1 MAPRR
6 GPTPPSPTMRK
17 APCSCGRRPTPP
29 QNSAG
34 LGGCTVRRRRGAGCG
49 RPICAAS
56 GHAAAHLLPCG
67 PQSRAAFGAERGN
80 RDPFLQALGLLWCR
94 YHNLCA
100 QRLAREHPQWG
111 DEEQFQ
117 HARRRSSPPTRS
129 VTGPLSVLPP
139 LLPTPLPQAAALE
152 TPLPRRAL
160 LPRTSSPQKRPFPG
174 GHCSPELEL
183 VSRNGPRR

>member
-139 LLPTPLPQAAALE
+139 LLLTPLPQAAAQE
-152 TPLPRRAL
+152 TPLPCRAL
-160 LPRTSSPQKRPFPG
+160 LLEQAAPRKALFQEDTAPQNW
-174 GHCSPELEL
+174 S
-183 VSRNGPRR
+183 

>member
-17 APCSCGRRPTPP
+17 APCSCGWRPTPP

-80 RDPFLQALGLLWCR
+80 RDPFLQALGLLWCC

-100 QRLAREHPQWG
+100 QRLAREQPQCG
-111 DEEQFQ
+111 EEELFQ
-117 HARRRSSPPTRS
+117 QARKKVIATYQVSHSASLRPPSPPS
-129 VTGPLSVLPP
+129 DPP
-139 LLPTPLPQAAALE
+139 PPGCCAGDSAAPQSPLPG
-152 TPLPRRAL
+152 
-160 LPRTSSPQKRPFPG
+160 TSSPQKCPFPG
-174 GHCSPELEL
+174 GHCSLELEL
-183 VSRNGPRR
+183 ASRNGPRK